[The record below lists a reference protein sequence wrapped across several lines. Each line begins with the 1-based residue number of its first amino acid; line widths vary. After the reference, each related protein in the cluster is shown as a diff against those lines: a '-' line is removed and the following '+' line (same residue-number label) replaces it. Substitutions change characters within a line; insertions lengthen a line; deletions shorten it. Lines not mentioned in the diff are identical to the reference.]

1 MRRSIQAIYEH
12 GLLRPL
18 EPLNLCENQQITL
31 TIEGASQEE
40 NGPLLQ
46 NGSDLVVTNGEFEQ
60 LLDELASGPALP
72 PLPADFSRADIYSDH
87 D

>member
-1 MRRSIQAIYEH
+1 MTRSIEAAYEH

-18 EPLNLCENQQITL
+18 EPLNLSENERVTL
-31 TIEGASQEE
+31 TIEDSSQGK
-40 NGPLLQ
+40 NGEPSPIAPETDV
-46 NGSDLVVTNGEFEQ
+46 SDEEFEQ

-72 PLPADFSRADIYSDH
+72 SLPADFSRQDVYSDL